1 MNRKVGQKPGSKGA
15 EMTRRERMEQRLTR
29 REEWTQ
35 KRGASARAAFDAAHT
50 MGEAIPFGQP
60 ILVGHHSEKRDRNYR
75 ARIDAKITR
84 GVTDTRMAERHSN
97 KAHGIARQLDQS
109 VFSDDAD
116 AIERLRERIAD
127 REAERDRIKAFNASC
142 RKGSPDESILT
153 ERERA
158 DIATTR
164 RVVSYQLSTG
174 GGFPRYVLTNLGAAI
189 RKDKERI
196 ADIERREK
204 RTAEAKDNG
213 GVTVRVADDYC
224 TVTFA
229 EKPEREIIN
238 ALKAA
243 GFHWGSG
250 SWHGRVSSLNEVIY
264 DGQGQESED
273 VFGPIRAVIKG

>member
-1 MNRKVGQKPGSKGA
+1 
-15 EMTRRERMEQRLTR
+15 MTRRERKEQRLTN
-29 REEWTQ
+29 REEWAQ
-35 KRGASARAAFDAAHT
+35 KREASARGAFDTAHA
-50 MGEAIPFGQP
+50 MGKAIPFGQP
-60 ILVGHHSEKRDRNYR
+60 ILVGHLSEKRDRNYR
-75 ARIDAKITR
+75 ARIDATMTR
-84 GVTDTRMAERHSN
+84 GVTHARMAEHHYK
-97 KAHGIARQLDQS
+97 KAQGIADQLDQS

-116 AIERLRERIAD
+116 AIERLRERITAC
-127 REAERDRIKAFNASC
+127 EAARDRIKVFNASC

-164 RVVSYQLSTG
+164 RVVPYQLSTG

-204 RTAEAKDNG
+204 RTAEAEDNG
-213 GVTVRVADDYC
+213 GVAVRVGGDYC

-229 EKPEREIIN
+229 EKPKRGIIN

-243 GFHWGSG
+243 GFHWSGG
-250 SWHGRVSSLNEVIY
+250 SWHGRVVSLSEVIC
-264 DGQGQESED
+264 DGQTQDFGD
-273 VFGPIRAVIKG
+273 VGGIRAAIEKAESVCVSV

>member
-1 MNRKVGQKPGSKGA
+1 
-15 EMTRRERMEQRLTR
+15 MTRRERMEERQAK
-29 REEWTQ
+29 REEWAQ
-35 KRGASARAAFDAAHT
+35 KREASARDTSDTART
-50 MGEAIPFGQP
+50 MREAIPFGQP

-75 ARIDAKITR
+75 ARIDATMTR
-84 GVTDTRMAERHSN
+84 SVTHARMAEHHSN
-97 KAHGIARQLDQS
+97 KAQGIAHQLDQS

-116 AIERLRERIAD
+116 AIERLRERITD
-127 REAERDRIKAFNASC
+127 REAVRDRIKAFNLSC

-164 RVVSYQLSTG
+164 RIMPYQLSAG
-174 GGFPRYVLTNLGAAI
+174 GGFPRHALTNLGAAI

-213 GVTVRVADDYC
+213 GVVVRVMGDFC

-229 EKPEREIIN
+229 EKPEREILN

-243 GFHWGSG
+243 GFHWSGG
-250 SWHGRVSSLNEVIY
+250 SWHGRVASL
-264 DGQGQESED
+264 SEGD
-273 VFGPIRAVIKG
+273 VFGAIRAAIES

>member
-1 MNRKVGQKPGSKGA
+1 MS
-15 EMTRRERMEQRLTR
+15 RRERMEQRLTQ
-29 REEWTQ
+29 REEWAQ
-35 KRGASARAAFDAAHT
+35 KREVSARAAFDTAHA

-60 ILVGHHSEKRDRNYR
+60 VIVGHHSEKRDRNYR

-84 GVTDTRMAERHSN
+84 GVTDARMAERHSN
-97 KAHGIARQLDQS
+97 KAHGIARQLDSQ

-116 AIERLRERIAD
+116 AIERLRERITD
-127 REAERDRIKAFNASC
+127 REAARDRTKAFNASC

-153 ERERA
+153 KRERA

-164 RVVSYQLSTG
+164 RVAPYQLSAG
-174 GGFPRYVLTNLGAAI
+174 GGFPRYVLSNLGAAI

-213 GVTVRVADDYC
+213 GVTVRAVDGYC
-224 TVTFA
+224 TITFA
-229 EKPEREIIN
+229 EKPEREIID

-250 SWHGRVSSLNEVIY
+250 SWHGQVASLEEVISTSQ
-264 DGQGQESED
+264 DQKSKD
-273 VFGPIRAVIKG
+273 VLGPIYSVIKG

>member
-1 MNRKVGQKPGSKGA
+1 
-15 EMTRRERMEQRLTR
+15 MTRRERMEQRATK
-29 REEWTQ
+29 REEWAQ
-35 KRGASARAAFDAAHT
+35 KREASARAAFDTAHT

-75 ARIDAKITR
+75 ARIGAKITR
-84 GVTDTRMAERHSN
+84 GVTDTRMAEHHAK
-97 KAHGIARQLDQS
+97 KAQGIARQLDHS

-116 AIERLRERIAD
+116 AIERLRDRIAV

-164 RVVSYQLSTG
+164 RVVPYQLSTG
-174 GGFPRYVLTNLGAAI
+174 GGFPRYVLTNIGAAI

-196 ADIERREK
+196 ADIERRQKLIE
-204 RTAEAKDNG
+204 EAKSNG
-213 GVTVRVADDYC
+213 GVTVRAVDDYC
-224 TVTFA
+224 TLTFA
-229 EKPEREIIN
+229 EKPERKIID

-243 GFHWGSG
+243 EFHWGGG
-250 SWHGRVSSLNEVIY
+250 SWHGRVASLNEIIC
-264 DGQGQESED
+264 DGQGQEFRD
-273 VFGPIRAVIKG
+273 VFGAIRGAIESESVRVCRIIN